1 MNVATLKY
9 NMSPECTT
17 WNWKISGYEL
27 ITGSVK
33 RNWGRRPTLGMQT
46 SKDLNLSSGRQRE
59 LSSRPCSQ
67 VGSQE
72 KWKGIEKQR
81 IKINIPSKKVTHLLV
96 RMERLLRNWFG
107 NSGSSNQ
114 KVYCICNKGTQ
125 IFYSDLAVNCTDK
138 KSAIRSFW
146 EIYKVAPCL
155 KCSYEWRRS
164 VRGFR
169 SGCKLFITQAL
180 KVVCF
185 CFVGIQKRLNLNNLS
200 SLPVVSAN
208 LLFPKEAVCDWSL
221 KQLLTCNATSNL
233 ELLSVHVLW

>member
-1 MNVATLKY
+1 M
-9 NMSPECTT
+9 ER
-17 WNWKISGYEL
+17 NWKTE
-27 ITGSVK
+27 
-33 RNWGRRPTLGMQT
+33 
-46 SKDLNLSSGRQRE
+46 
-59 LSSRPCSQ
+59 
-67 VGSQE
+67 
-72 KWKGIEKQR
+72 R

-125 IFYSDLAVNCTDK
+125 IFYSDLAMNCTDK

-169 SGCKLFITQAL
+169 SGCKLFITEAL
-180 KVVCF
+180 KVLCF
-185 CFVGIQKRLNLNNLS
+185 CFVGIQKRLNIWITCHLCQ
-200 SLPVVSAN
+200 
-208 LLFPKEAVCDWSL
+208 LFQQTYSFPNKLCVIDLWSNCWVAMPQVTWNCCL
-221 KQLLTCNATSNL
+221 FMF
-233 ELLSVHVLW
+233 SVKFSIFT